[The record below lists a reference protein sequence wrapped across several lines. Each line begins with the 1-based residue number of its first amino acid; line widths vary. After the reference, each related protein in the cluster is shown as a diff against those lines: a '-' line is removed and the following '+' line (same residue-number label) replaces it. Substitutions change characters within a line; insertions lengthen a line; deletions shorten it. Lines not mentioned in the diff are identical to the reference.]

1 MPINTPHASLPAD
14 DRAGPCPKLTQAQL
28 DFIGCLIPAL
38 FTALP
43 VFLESFMGCIS
54 GIGPGPS
61 DTYDP
66 GDRTRCA

>member
-1 MPINTPHASLPAD
+1 MPTNTTHRSVHADAEP
-14 DRAGPCPKLTQAQL
+14 RACPKLSQVQL

-43 VFLESFMGCIS
+43 VFLESFMGCIT
-54 GIGPGPS
+54 GIGPGPE